1 MLFFDSRTKACTL
14 CARGEFT
21 PLRASPRHKRRG
33 CDTALRAKCFSQR
46 TRRREKQIKSYS
58 RRCGTAN
65 SVRLFRMEKAKP
77 FPCDLFPHLQLSAV
91 HDIAERPRGRLRDG
105 KGEPC
110 VVQTD
115 EREQSEHRQQA
126 ENLPRQRDG
135 KAPAAAADR
144 LKERRHDGQECCRR
158 KTCPDGREG
167 DPPDGEHLRAA

>member
-1 MLFFDSRTKACTL
+1 MTDALFFDSRTKACTL

-21 PLRASPRHKRRG
+21 PLRALPRHKRRG
-33 CDTALRAKCFSQR
+33 CDTALRAKCFSRR

-65 SVRLFRMEKAKP
+65 SVRLFRIGKAKP

-91 HDIAERPRGRLRDG
+91 HDVAERPRGRLRDG

-115 EREQSEHRQQA
+115 EREQPEHRQQDEA
-126 ENLPRQRDG
+126 RRAHQHETRRDEQRFMYRL
-135 KAPAAAADR
+135 AAARVLLRRTVVAQQ
-144 LKERRHDGQECCRR
+144 RHDACLQ
-158 KTCPDGREG
+158 P
-167 DPPDGEHLRAA
+167 A